1 MKSEMVMTEGNLFKK
16 LWVFSVPLVLTGL
29 LQLLYNACDLI
40 VCGQFGSEHSVAAIS
55 ATSALIN
62 LIINLFLGLSVG
74 ANVLMARCFGAKL
87 QEKGQRVVYTSMVFS
102 LIVGIVIGIF
112 GFFMSKIFLGWMG
125 TPDEVIDLSATYL
138 KIYFLGLPFSMIY
151 NFGSSLLRACGDAKK
166 PFIYLTVA
174 GIANIGLNFLLV
186 IAFNLDVA
194 GVAIGTIVSQAISA
208 ILIII
213 SLFKSKGFFHFKLKE
228 IKIYKK
234 EAIEIIQI
242 GLPAGLQGVIFSFSN
257 VLIQSSINSLGTY
270 TMDGSG
276 ASSSLE
282 GFIYTCMNQ
291 TCQAGIAFISANYG
305 AGKMQN
311 VKKCILYTIIIVC
324 IMWAISTGIILS
336 LHKVLLKLYINH
348 PEALAP
354 ARKRLFVIGLTYFLC
369 GIMDTLAF
377 SLRGIG
383 YSLVPMIVSIIGA
396 CGFRIFWIYA
406 IFRIDYFH
414 NIEWLAASY
423 PISWILT
430 LSVHLT
436 LLIILYKKVKKRIE
450 NKNKLENANQD

>member
-1 MKSEMVMTEGNLFKK
+1 MKKELSMTDGNLFKK
-16 LWVFSVPLVLTGL
+16 LWIFSIPLIFTGL

-102 LIVGIVIGIF
+102 VIVGIIIGIF
-112 GFFMSKIFLGWMG
+112 GFFMSKIFLGWMK

-174 GIANIGLNFLLV
+174 GLANVGLNFLLV

-194 GVAIGTIVSQAISA
+194 GVAIGTVASQAISA

-213 SLFKSKGFFHFKLKE
+213 SLFRSNGFFHFKLRE
-228 IKIYKK
+228 IRVYKK

-291 TCQAGIAFISANYG
+291 TAQAGIAFISANYG
-305 AGKMQN
+305 ANKMKN
-311 VKKCILYTIIIVC
+311 VKKCIIYTLIIVC

-336 LHKVLLKLYINH
+336 LNKVLLKLYIDN

-354 ARKRLFVIGLTYFLC
+354 AQRRLFVIGLTYFLC

-396 CGFRIFWIYA
+396 CGFRIFWIYV
-406 IFRIDYFH
+406 IFPINYFH

-436 LLIILYKKVKKRIE
+436 LLIILYKKTANRLQKKRV
-450 NKNKLENANQD
+450 

>member
-1 MKSEMVMTEGNLFKK
+1 MTDGNLFKK
-16 LWVFSVPLVLTGL
+16 LWIFSIPLIFTGL

-102 LIVGIVIGIF
+102 VIVGIIIGIF
-112 GFFMSKIFLGWMG
+112 GFFMSKIFLGWMK

-174 GIANIGLNFLLV
+174 GLANVGLNFLLV

-194 GVAIGTIVSQAISA
+194 GVAIGTVASQAISA

-213 SLFKSKGFFHFKLKE
+213 SLFRSNGFFHFKLRE
-228 IKIYKK
+228 IRVYKK

-291 TCQAGIAFISANYG
+291 TAQAGIAFISANYG
-305 AGKMQN
+305 ANKMKN
-311 VKKCILYTIIIVC
+311 VKKCIIYTLIIVC

-336 LHKVLLKLYINH
+336 LNRVLLKLYIDN
-348 PEALAP
+348 PEALVP
-354 ARKRLFVIGLTYFLC
+354 AQRRLFVIGLTYFLC

-396 CGFRIFWIYA
+396 CGFRIFWIYV
-406 IFRIDYFH
+406 IFPINYFH

-436 LLIILYKKVKKRIE
+436 LLIILYKKTANRLQKKEYETNI
-450 NKNKLENANQD
+450 

>member
-1 MKSEMVMTEGNLFKK
+1 MKKELSMTDGNLFKK
-16 LWVFSVPLVLTGL
+16 LWIFSIPLIFTGL

-102 LIVGIVIGIF
+102 VIVGIIIGIF
-112 GFFMSKIFLGWMG
+112 GFFMSKIFLGWMK

-174 GIANIGLNFLLV
+174 GLANVGLNFLLV

-194 GVAIGTIVSQAISA
+194 GVAIGTVASQAISA

-213 SLFKSKGFFHFKLKE
+213 SLFRSNGFFHFKLRE
-228 IKIYKK
+228 IRVYKK

-291 TCQAGIAFISANYG
+291 TAQAGIAFISANYG
-305 AGKMQN
+305 ANKMKN
-311 VKKCILYTIIIVC
+311 VKKCIIYTLIIVC

-336 LHKVLLKLYINH
+336 LNKVLLKLYIDN
-348 PEALAP
+348 PEALVP
-354 ARKRLFVIGLTYFLC
+354 AQRRLFVIGLTYFLC

-396 CGFRIFWIYA
+396 CGFRIFWIYV
-406 IFRIDYFH
+406 IFPINYFH

-436 LLIILYKKVKKRIE
+436 LLIILYKKTANRLQKKEYETNI
-450 NKNKLENANQD
+450 

>member
-1 MKSEMVMTEGNLFKK
+1 MKKELSMTDGNLFKK
-16 LWVFSVPLVLTGL
+16 LWIFSIPLIFTGL

-102 LIVGIVIGIF
+102 VIVGIIIGIF
-112 GFFMSKIFLGWMG
+112 GFFMSKIFLGWMK

-174 GIANIGLNFLLV
+174 GLANVGLNFLLV

-194 GVAIGTIVSQAISA
+194 GVAIGTVASQAISA

-213 SLFKSKGFFHFKLKE
+213 SLFRSNGFFHFKLRE
-228 IKIYKK
+228 IRVYKK

-291 TCQAGIAFISANYG
+291 TAQAGIAFISANYG
-305 AGKMQN
+305 ANKMKN
-311 VKKCILYTIIIVC
+311 VKKCIIYTLIIVC

-336 LHKVLLKLYINH
+336 LNRVLLKLYIDN
-348 PEALAP
+348 PEALVP
-354 ARKRLFVIGLTYFLC
+354 AQRRLFVIGLTYFLC

-396 CGFRIFWIYA
+396 CGFRIFWIYV
-406 IFRIDYFH
+406 IFPINYFH

-436 LLIILYKKVKKRIE
+436 LLIILYKKTANRLQKKEYETNI
-450 NKNKLENANQD
+450 